1 MLNLLKPLAL
11 GAMIMSSSAAFA
23 QEATEETATDPAAD
37 LAMGTEVEG
46 ELAVGAAYIRE
57 EFGDWA
63 LRCMKA
69 EEGTPDPCQ
78 LYQLLLD
85 ANGNSVAEISM
96 FPLPDGGRAAAGAT
110 IVVPL
115 ETLLTAQLRMTVD
128 GANGRQYPYT
138 FCNRAGC
145 VSRIGF
151 TAEEVNQFKRGNAA
165 TLRMVPAAAPD
176 EEVVLNLSLTGFTAG
191 YNATSQ

>member
-1 MLNLLKPLAL
+1 MLNLLKPLAI
-11 GAMIMSSSAAFA
+11 GAMIISSSAAFA
-23 QEATEETATDPAAD
+23 QETTEETAADPAVD

-78 LYQLLLD
+78 LYQLLFD

-115 ETLLTAQLRMTVD
+115 ETLLTAQLQMSVD
-128 GANGRQYPYT
+128 GANARRYPYT

-145 VSRIGF
+145 VARIGF
-151 TAEEVNQFKRGNAA
+151 TADEVNQFKRGNAA

-176 EEVVLNLSLTGFTAG
+176 EQVVLNLSLTGFTAG
-191 YNATSQ
+191 YDATSQ